1 MFGNSWFESV
11 TGYPSITAPDVDD
24 GTVFDLW
31 GGATNH
37 STYADLI
44 LPPGSTIEKAYLYEL
59 LKKNKGRIRQ
69 TAESA
74 GVGVRQLHKLM
85 TKYDLKKEDFKNENK
100 NRKQSAL

>member
-31 GGATNH
+31 GGATDH

-44 LPPGSTIEKAYLYEL
+44 LPPGSTIEKAYLYVERAFASQL
-59 LKKNKGRIRQ
+59 TSEVKLGVP
-69 TAESA
+69 SA
-74 GVGVRQLHKLM
+74 SGYTTQPR
-85 TKYDLKKEDFKNENK
+85 
-100 NRKQSAL
+100 